1 MSTTHII
8 IKNLL
13 LATLANLI
21 MDISFSKKNNGHFFF
36 FWSLSKMFRGRE
48 RKIIMQNLNVYV

>member
-36 FWSLSKMFRGRE
+36 FGLYLRCLEGGRE
-48 RKIIMQNLNVYV
+48 KLLCKI